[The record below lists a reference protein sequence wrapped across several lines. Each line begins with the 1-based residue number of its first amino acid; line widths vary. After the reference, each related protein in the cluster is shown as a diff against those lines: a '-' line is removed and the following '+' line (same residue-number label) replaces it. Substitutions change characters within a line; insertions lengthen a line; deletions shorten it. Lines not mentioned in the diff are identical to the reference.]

1 MHSCSGWVYTAWVV
15 VAFLCKLLRGFFLL
29 PTKKRQEEVRVKRI
43 GTLFQKK
50 GAGARG
56 RLVIAGL
63 LLVLMM
69 VVVAGCGQ
77 KESTSAATAD
87 KKTVK
92 VELKLAH
99 FWPATHPMETEL
111 VQPWAKEIEKVT
123 AGQVKITSYPGE
135 TLIKA
140 ADTYGGVKDGIA
152 DIGIS
157 CFSYTRGVFPVTEVF
172 ELPGITYNN
181 SKVASKVAWEG
192 IKQLNPAE
200 VQDTHLLMVITTG
213 PGDLYTKQPVRKLAD
228 LKGMEI
234 RATGL
239 SAATLKNLGAIP
251 VAMPQS
257 EAYESLSKGVVKG
270 NLGPIEVLQGWKQAE
285 VTKYITRTPFLYNTL
300 FFVTMNNDKWN
311 SLSPDLQAAI
321 EKVTTEYFEQTAA
334 GLWDKQNQAA
344 LDGAIKDNDMEI
356 ITVPAVETE
365 RWIELVN
372 PVQQEFV
379 SNMNKRGLKGQEILD
394 QVKALADK
402 YNQEYK

>member
-1 MHSCSGWVYTAWVV
+1 LKETSKQKIQG
-15 VAFLCKLLRGFFLL
+15 
-29 PTKKRQEEVRVKRI
+29 KKEGRRARQ
-43 GTLFQKK
+43 L
-50 GAGARG
+50 
-56 RLVIAGL
+56 IAGL
-63 LLVLMM
+63 LMMLML
-69 VVVAGCGQ
+69 VVVSGCSQ
-77 KESTSAATAD
+77 NASTPTVSTNKE
-87 KKTVK
+87 K
-92 VELKLAH
+92 VQIELKLAH
-99 FWPATHPMETEL
+99 FWPATHPAETEL
-111 VQPWAKEIEKVT
+111 VQPWAQEIEKAT
-123 AGQVKITSYPGE
+123 NGQVKITSYPQE
-135 TLIKA
+135 TLLKA
-140 ADTYGGVKDGIA
+140 ADIYGGVKDGIA

-192 IKQLNPAE
+192 IKQLNPKE

-213 PGDLYTKQPVRKLAD
+213 PGDLYTKKPVRNLED

-239 SAATLKNLGAIP
+239 SAATLKNLGATP

-257 EAYESLSKGVVKG
+257 DAYESLSKGVVKG

-285 VTKYITRTPFLYNTL
+285 VTKYITKTPFLYNTL

-311 SLSPDLQAAI
+311 SLSPEVQKAI
-321 EKVTTEYFEQTAA
+321 EKVTAEYFDQVAM

-344 LDGAIKDNDMEI
+344 MNGAIKQNGMEI
-356 ITVPAVETE
+356 ITLPQAEADK
-365 RWIELVN
+365 WIKLVN

-379 SNMNKRGLKGQEILD
+379 NNMNKQGFKGQEILD